1 MDSFKLLQQAGQTLF
16 NGIDDNGKRIIFNDN
31 SVRVFVNGVE
41 KVHYTDFTFKN
52 DRVTFT
58 SGQTAGHVVE
68 IYTDFNNILY
78 EDGDR
83 IQLNT
88 TESHIRNVTVTS
100 TSSGYTSL
108 PQCFPRVYL
117 PRRLNRLSR
126 E

>member
-1 MDSFKLLQQAGQTLF
+1 MDSFKLLQHGQTLF

-100 TSSGYTSL
+100 RARLYFITPMFS
-108 PQCFPRVYL
+108 RWVYL

>member
-1 MDSFKLLQQAGQTLF
+1 MDSFKLLQHGQTLF

-100 TSSGYTSL
+100 PGFQVILHY
-108 PQCFPRVYL
+108 PNVFQWVYL